1 MDRLT
6 IILLTLVLLSA
17 TIGVSTYKVMS
28 TQLATAN
35 AQVAEQSATIKS
47 YEQSMAVRDSTM
59 AQFIGELSTINAKR
73 QTATQIVYTYKPEV
87 PTDESRCLD
96 LAPPADLTSR
106 LRANRLQGSPDST
119 FVGPT
124 KPAPNTL

>member
-6 IILLTLVLLSA
+6 IILITLVLLSS
-17 TIGVSTYKVMS
+17 TIGVATYRVMS
-28 TQLATAN
+28 TQLATAELRIN
-35 AQVAEQSATIKS
+35 EQSATIS
-47 YEQSMAVRDSTM
+47 SQAQSLAVKDSTM
-59 AQFIGELSTINAKR
+59 AQFIVELAAINKQR
-73 QTATQIVYTYKPEV
+73 QTATQIIYTYKPEV

-106 LRANRLQGSPDST
+106 LRANRLQGSPDSN

-124 KPAPNTL
+124 KPTSNAL